1 MPDLD
6 PSYSNHSVQW
16 SNLNC
21 SIKFKNWLTA
31 VKFAIA
37 CRHSLLMNELSTI
50 IPCIWLLH
58 LLCIRFYTGFIFLA
72 VVDSDMIKMNV
83 LPRLLYPIQMIPVLF
98 SKRVLKDI
106 NGWLSSFIWN
116 KRRPKLKMAVLLV
129 TVRQIFNILYLKNL

>member
-1 MPDLD
+1 MPDSD

-58 LLCIRFYTGFIFLA
+58 LLCIRFYTGFIFLT
-72 VVDSDMIKMNV
+72 VVDPDMIKMNV
-83 LPRLLYPIQMIPVLF
+83 LLLSI
-98 SKRVLKDI
+98 
-106 NGWLSSFIWN
+106 SFIVEHHCLTKVSPLHFISEYIYLIYHGCCFVVSNISMHWL
-116 KRRPKLKMAVLLV
+116 RPRPL
-129 TVRQIFNILYLKNL
+129 R